1 MCDQYFIPVNFQI
14 YIYSLEIRLRC
25 CHSYILWPRD
35 SLIPRRGGFI
45 DPEPALEPRDAEVHR
60 DGEVLTA
67 IVDLADFANVEAK
80 CQIQPLSVGHCEKER
95 FINFPEFSLPRP
107 RVLYWRAWPW
117 NDKYPR
123 KVNAQETIAC
133 IKSSFKRNNSESQTA
148 RHCKSQLPRRQR
160 RKQWWWNCLVKASQ
174 SVKISSQEVMWNSRF
189 TQPLLYTFLLLSSVF
204 SDPWVRH
211 DEPLSAHISSSLQCQ
226 GGCPTL
232 HMRTTAVE

>member
-35 SLIPRRGGFI
+35 SLVPRRGGFI

-95 FINFPEFSLPRP
+95 FINFPEFSLPRVP
-107 RVLYWRAWPW
+107 YWRAAWPW

-133 IKSSFKRNNSESQTA
+133 IKSSFKRNNSES
-148 RHCKSQLPRRQR
+148 HCKSQGVRGES
-160 RKQWWWNCLVKASQ
+160 NDDETASQ